1 MKSRNP
7 YELLRTKEIIA
18 ILDGDTDYGTY
29 EFEDGT
35 SIKVAMPYLSGT
47 TICEIA
53 KLFGLPIQYSNMS
66 RWQYFDELME
76 YCLQK
81 KIFLTCWL
89 ICLQKNSFLRYCL
102 GMV

>member
-53 KLFGLPIQYSNMS
+53 IFQYESMAV
-66 RWQYFDELME
+66 F
-76 YCLQK
+76 
-81 KIFLTCWL
+81 
-89 ICLQKNSFLRYCL
+89 
-102 GMV
+102 